1 MNQRPLR
8 LLPAADR
15 YKNERCSAARLCNR
29 ASVCGLYLLVQR
41 NEISL
46 QGALREVSKGR
57 HLDDLSDSDTVR
69 PYTCT
74 QATHIPTR
82 RCQVVSM
89 LHMWKRLCPAC
100 ARARVNPQ
108 RPRSCSDP
116 LSRATTELFTCTLS
130 GRTSRVSAKP
140 LESNTCTIST
150 NVTSG
155 RLPNPCHHSPN
166 SNTRTHTKSTPVNV
180 YF

>member
-82 RCQVVSM
+82 RCLAASM
-89 LHMWKRLCPAC
+89 WRRWCLAC

-108 RPRSCSDP
+108 HPRSCSRP
-116 LSRATTELFTCTLS
+116 VSRTTTELSTCTLS

-140 LESNTCTIST
+140 LESNT
-150 NVTSG
+150 
-155 RLPNPCHHSPN
+155 
-166 SNTRTHTKSTPVNV
+166 
-180 YF
+180 